1 MRKVVSLYRT
11 DSTRND
17 PVKLSAFLIKCKAMM
32 GICIYCGD
40 KSADTLYLEKGANRF
55 VQAVGNIS
63 QSEINSWSH
72 NIVVVGVL

>member
-1 MRKVVSLYRT
+1 MSSF

-17 PVKLSAFLIKCKAMM
+17 LIKLPAFLIKCKAMM